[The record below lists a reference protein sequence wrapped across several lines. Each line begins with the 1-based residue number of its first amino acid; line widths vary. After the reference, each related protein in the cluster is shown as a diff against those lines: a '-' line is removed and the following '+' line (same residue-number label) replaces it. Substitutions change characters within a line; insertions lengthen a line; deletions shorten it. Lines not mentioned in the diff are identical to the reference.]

1 VPIFGGGFGDFA
13 HVGRPNKYRPA
24 GAVHSERGRYA
35 ALKGWLAVS
44 IDAEFFIQFI
54 EQSAYN
60 LCFISFVEGANPL
73 FVHLGILPLDELI
86 TYQRLKFMHSY
97 YFHKF
102 PISFAQI
109 WQTNAERNP
118 VRILRNGNDY
128 FIPEHRIEL
137 VKRMPLYTSPAAWN
151 VENIEKLNPYQPAYL
166 KSLKKRLL
174 DMLVI

>member
-1 VPIFGGGFGDFA
+1 VYGSANKTTLAPLFLMQKKAVRIISRA
-13 HVGRPNKYRPA
+13 KYRD
-24 GAVHSERGRYA
+24 HT
-35 ALKGWLAVS
+35 
-44 IDAEFFIQFI
+44 
-54 EQSAYN
+54 
-60 LCFISFVEGANPL
+60 NPL

-97 YFHKF
+97 YFHKL

-128 FIPEHRIEL
+128 FIHQHRIEL
-137 VKRMPLYTSPAAWN
+137 VKRMPLYTFPAAWN
-151 VENIEKLNPYQPAYL
+151 VENIEKLNPNQPAYL

-174 DMLVI
+174 ERLVI